1 MKVVCIDKR
10 YSIGGMS
17 FHVSEINI
25 GQTYELY
32 KEDYVDSYHY
42 TILVDGI
49 IRTLSKD
56 LFVTEQE
63 YRRLKINE
71 ILK

>member
-25 GQTYELY
+25 GQTYDLY
-32 KEDYVDSYHY
+32 KDDSYHY
-42 TILVDGI
+42 YSIVVDGI
-49 IRTLSKD
+49 IRSLSKD

-63 YRRLKINE
+63 YRRLKIDE

>member
-25 GQTYELY
+25 GQTYDLY
-32 KEDYVDSYHY
+32 KDDTTGFDFIS
-42 TILVDGI
+42 
-49 IRTLSKD
+49 
-56 LFVTEQE
+56 E
-63 YRRLKINE
+63 YNSFSSGRGTD
-71 ILK
+71 

>member
-1 MKVVCIDKR
+1 
-10 YSIGGMS
+10 MS

-49 IRTLSKD
+49 IRTLAKE
-56 LFVTEQE
+56 FVTEQE
-63 YRRLKINE
+63 YRKRKINN
-71 ILK
+71 ILT

>member
-10 YSIGGMS
+10 YSVGGMS
-17 FHVSEINI
+17 FRVSEINI
-25 GQTYELY
+25 GQTYDLY
-32 KEDYVDSYHY
+32 KDDYIDSYHY

-49 IRTLSKD
+49 IRTLAKE

-63 YRRLKINE
+63 YRKRKINN
-71 ILK
+71 ILT

>member
-10 YSIGGMS
+10 YSVGGIS
-17 FHVSEINI
+17 SHVSEINI

-42 TILVDGI
+42 TIVVDGI
-49 IRTLSKD
+49 IRSLSKD
-56 LFVTEQE
+56 LFVTEQG
-63 YRRLKINE
+63 YSFIKI
-71 ILK
+71 

>member
-25 GQTYELY
+25 GQTYDLY
-32 KEDYVDSYHY
+32 KDDTDSYHY
-42 TILVDGI
+42 TIVVDGI

>member
-10 YSIGGMS
+10 YSVGGMS

-25 GQTYELY
+25 GQTYDLY
-32 KEDYVDSYHY
+32 KDDYIDSYHY

-49 IRTLSKD
+49 IRTLAKE

-63 YRRLKINE
+63 YRKRKINN
-71 ILK
+71 ILT